1 MDTTTAKQIGDL
13 LGELIPLLQEEV
25 SRLEQESSQQEPLI
39 QRLLKTEIQKRRA
52 LILRLEEALAPA
64 PSNGERK
71 KLPKRLI
78 VTLSNG
84 IVIEHGEQW
93 ETFMEAIELAGTKRV
108 CEEKFGTPIRP
119 LVKRKNTDVPLEEDY
134 RLDKSGDYG
143 IYTTYS
149 AEDKAEHLK
158 RISEKFGLQWKVEV
172 IER

>member
-1 MDTTTAKQIGDL
+1 MDTTAKQIGDL
-13 LGELIPLLQEEV
+13 LGELIPLLQEEI

-52 LILRLEEALAPA
+52 LILRLEEALDPD
-64 PSNGERK
+64 PPKRK

-84 IVIEHGEQW
+84 TVIEHGEQW
-93 ETFMEAIELAGTKRV
+93 ETFMEVIELAGTKRV
-108 CEEKFGTPIRP
+108 CEEEFGTPSRR
-119 LVKRKNTDVPLEEDY
+119 LVKRKNTDVPLEEGY
-134 RLDKSGDYG
+134 RLDKSGDYC

-149 AEDKAEHLK
+149 AGDKAEHLK
-158 RISEKFGLQWKVEV
+158 GISEKFGLQWKVEV